1 MNSFELS
8 QIYEKPFCQY
18 LKSRERC
25 TISYYDNG
33 QKKKVVGTLEL
44 SNDEVDRFEKIVVR
58 TNDGD
63 VQIKIN
69 DIESLREK
77 VE

>member
-1 MNSFELS
+1 M
-8 QIYEKPFCQY
+8 
-18 LKSRERC
+18 
-25 TISYYDNG
+25 
-33 QKKKVVGTLEL
+33 
-44 SNDEVDRFEKIVVR
+44 DEVDRFEKIVVR

-69 DIESLREK
+69 DIERIREK